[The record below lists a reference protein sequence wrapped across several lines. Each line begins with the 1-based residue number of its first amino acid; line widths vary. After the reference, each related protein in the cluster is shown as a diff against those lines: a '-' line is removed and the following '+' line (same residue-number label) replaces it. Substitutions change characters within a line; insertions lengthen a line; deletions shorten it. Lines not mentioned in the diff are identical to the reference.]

1 MLTTFFISKPIFK
14 NNTAAYIWIFY
25 NQDMRIYPAD
35 KYARTFND
43 IELSFPMKN
52 GRYKVEFWDTRS
64 GKITKELKHTVT
76 ANEFSIKNITFT
88 RDIALKL
95 KINE

>member
-1 MLTTFFISKPIFK
+1 
-14 NNTAAYIWIFY
+14 
-25 NQDMRIYPAD
+25 MRIYPAD